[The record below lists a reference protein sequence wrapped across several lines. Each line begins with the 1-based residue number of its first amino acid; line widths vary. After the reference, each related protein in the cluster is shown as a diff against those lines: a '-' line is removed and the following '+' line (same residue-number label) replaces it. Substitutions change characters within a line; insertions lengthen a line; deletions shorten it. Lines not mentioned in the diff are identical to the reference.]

1 MNYRQKNIYFP
12 LLILF
17 SSVLN
22 IAVSILAGETS
33 IPLYMDSF
41 ATIAIASMGGFV
53 PSIIVAILTNGTLF
67 LLGRL
72 KLIFILC
79 QMMTALGS
87 SFIFSLA
94 KKNGEEKI
102 SLDSFMMAGFL
113 SAFTNGIFGSLFA
126 AFYHYNLTA
135 IEQGILFV
143 TNNVIAANLIGGFLL
158 NLLDKAFAAF
168 IAYGMY
174 LLILK
179 KCERAWSSCEASHW
193 IEERTKESDEGS
205 GRALVSCGTP
215 DRRLPAVSPSLKIKP
230 EYFFLIIFPFSFPLE
245 S

>member
-113 SAFTNGIFGSLFA
+113 SAFTNGIFGALFA

-135 IEQGILFV
+135 IERGILFV

-193 IEERTKESDEGS
+193 IEERTKESDEGELNPLFWTILCYHFFCS
-205 GRALVSCGTP
+205 
-215 DRRLPAVSPSLKIKP
+215 DFNWSP
-230 EYFFLIIFPFSFPLE
+230 IIQNT
-245 S
+245 

>member
-1 MNYRQKNIYFP
+1 
-12 LLILF
+12 
-17 SSVLN
+17 
-22 IAVSILAGETS
+22 
-33 IPLYMDSF
+33 MDSF

-205 GRALVSCGTP
+205 VQYRTS
-215 DRRLPAVSPSLKIKP
+215 LPLILLASLRWTASRVLQSLARNSGKLSSPQLHKSPKIIRI
-230 EYFFLIIFPFSFPLE
+230 FL
-245 S
+245 